1 MSEDLQYTL
10 LYILLCICIIYPP
23 NEIIACGLT
32 IPDLFSSI
40 LGLEYQE
47 LIVYHIRRSSLMLF
61 IYSILPLGY
70 VLGLFVL
77 GYQDEVT
84 FYLNCKFEQILN
96 LFAINIP
103 R

>member
-10 LYILLCICIIYPP
+10 FYILLCICIIYPP
-23 NEIIACGLT
+23 NEILSSGLT

-47 LIVYHIRRSSLMLF
+47 LIIYHIRRSSLMLF

-70 VLGLFVL
+70 IIGLFTL
-77 GYQDEVT
+77 GYKDEV
-84 FYLNCKFEQILN
+84 NKC
-96 LFAINIP
+96 
-103 R
+103 